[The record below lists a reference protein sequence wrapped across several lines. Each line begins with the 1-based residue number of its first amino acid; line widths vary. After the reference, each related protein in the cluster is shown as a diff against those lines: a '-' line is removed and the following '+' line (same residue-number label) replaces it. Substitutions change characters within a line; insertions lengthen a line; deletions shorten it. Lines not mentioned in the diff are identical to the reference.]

1 MASRTVRG
9 SFRIISDIIDD
20 LAVKTKPGVNDD
32 NVKYSFF
39 SHISGALQGVER
51 LSKFT
56 EINKVELESCFFP
69 GNAD

>member
-1 MASRTVRG
+1 
-9 SFRIISDIIDD
+9 
-20 LAVKTKPGVNDD
+20 VKTKPGVNDD